1 MTVNTIDKTID
12 ADLLRSVHLFAS
24 LSEAHLPS
32 VVAAAALRPVPAR
45 TVLFAEGDRLDSLHI
60 VVKGAVELYSE
71 HSGRRFT
78 VAVVRALRPLAL
90 ASIMVEHNP
99 LSARALEPSELVVVP
114 APLVVE
120 LFGRDPA
127 FALAVAHE
135 LAGAC
140 HELIDDFRSHRLRTT
155 TERVANWMLR
165 CDEST
170 GRTGRFVI
178 PYDKRVLA
186 SYLGMAPEH
195 LSRSFSALASAG
207 VVVSGR
213 RIMFSDR
220 AALAL
225 AAGIEGPDPACNAEA
240 AAPRSASAADRMVA
254 GR

>member
-1 MTVNTIDKTID
+1 MTVDIVD
-12 ADLLRSVHLFAS
+12 ADLLRSVALFARVS
-24 LSEAHLPS
+24 DAHLRS
-32 VVAAAALRPVPAR
+32 LAASASLRQVPAR
-45 TVLFAEGDRLDSLHI
+45 IVLFAEGDRLDSLHV

-78 VAVVRALRPLAL
+78 VAVVRATRPLAL
-90 ASIMVEHNP
+90 ASVLVQRNP
-99 LSARALEPSELVVVP
+99 LSARVLERSELLVVP
-114 APLVVE
+114 APSVAE
-120 LFGRDPA
+120 LLGRDPA
-127 FALAVAHE
+127 FAGAVAQE
-135 LAGAC
+135 LAGEC
-140 HELIDDFRSHRLRTT
+140 HEIIEDFRSHRLRTT

-220 AALAL
+220 AALAM
-225 AAGIEGPDPACNAEA
+225 AAGIGGADVYCGTEGTA
-240 AAPRSASAADRMVA
+240 R
-254 GR
+254 